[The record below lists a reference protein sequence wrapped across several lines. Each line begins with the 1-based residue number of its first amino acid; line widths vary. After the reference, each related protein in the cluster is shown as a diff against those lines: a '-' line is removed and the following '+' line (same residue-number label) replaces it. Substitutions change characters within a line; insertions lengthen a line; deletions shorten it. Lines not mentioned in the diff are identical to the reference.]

1 MKRAHRSLKPKTSS
15 QSKVPS
21 PGPIAPAAQMP
32 VVHPHAG
39 GIDVGASEHY
49 VCVPSDAVPA
59 GESPVRS
66 FGVFTRDLD
75 QLVDWLQARK
85 VKTVAMESTGVYWMV
100 LYEKL
105 ERAGIEAVLVNARH
119 LRQVPGRKTDVKDCQ
134 WLQQL
139 HSYGLLNGSFRPSQE
154 IGCLRALMRH
164 RSNLVVQKGQQVQ
177 HMQRAFQQMNV
188 LLHRVVSDVDGDTGL
203 RIVDAILAGERDP
216 KVLVQLRD
224 YRIKRSTEAEME
236 AALSGEWRAEHLL
249 VLRQAR
255 EAHQFFERQI
265 RACDEA
271 VTAQLQALPSAPPPS
286 PPPPETQPVC
296 RPALPAAGASV
307 KSGKTQ
313 GQRKRRKV
321 GGNEPAADLMPE
333 LIRICGVDLSAVSG
347 LNMLGILILLSEV
360 GVDMSGWRSE
370 KAFSAWLGLAPGN
383 KISGG
388 RILSS
393 RTPYVVNRVA
403 TLLRTLAVTIG
414 RTDTWLGSFHRRMR
428 ARLGS
433 AGAATATARK
443 LACIVYHLLKYK
455 EPYQDVNRVLYEE
468 RIRRHRVHKLRR
480 QAEELGFEVL
490 ENKKAA

>member
-1 MKRAHRSLKPKTSS
+1 MKRAKRSLKQKPSFLSKAPS
-15 QSKVPS
+15 Q
-21 PGPIAPAAQMP
+21 GPICPAARMP
-32 VVHPHAG
+32 VVHPHAA

-66 FGVFTRDLD
+66 FGVFTQDLD
-75 QLVDWLQARK
+75 RLVDWLREAK
-85 VKTVAMESTGVYWMV
+85 VQTVAMESTGVYWVV
-100 LYEKL
+100 LCGKL
-105 ERAGIEAVLVNARH
+105 EAAGIEVVLANARH

-139 HSYGLLNGSFRPSQE
+139 HSYGLLNGSFRPSE
-154 IGCLRALMRH
+154 DICPLRALMRH
-164 RSNLVVQKGQQVQ
+164 RSNLVLQKGQQVQ

-203 RIVDAILAGERDP
+203 RIVDAILAGEREA

-236 AALSGEWRAEHLL
+236 AALTGDWRAEQLL

-271 VTAQLQALPSAPPPS
+271 VVEQLKVLPTAPPPG
-286 PPPPETQPVC
+286 PPPEGAESAPSPS
-296 RPALPAAGASV
+296 PASPSPSV
-307 KSGKTQ
+307 QSQKAK

-321 GGNEPAADLMPE
+321 GGNEPATDLMPE
-333 LIRICGVDLSAVSG
+333 LIRICGVDLSAVRG

-360 GVDMSGWRSE
+360 GMDMSCWRSE

-393 RTPYVVNRVA
+393 RTPYVVSRVA
-403 TLLRTLAVTIG
+403 TLLRTLAVVIG

-428 ARLGS
+428 ARLGP
-433 AGAATATARK
+433 AAAATATARK
-443 LACIVYHLLKYK
+443 LACIIYHLLKHK
-455 EPYQDVNRVLYEE
+455 EPYQDVNRGLYEE
-468 RIRRHRVHKLRR
+468 KIRRHRISKLRK
-480 QAEELGFEVL
+480 QAEELGLEVI
-490 ENKKAA
+490 EIKKAA